1 MGSFVMLV
9 GNEIKVILGSVL
21 GAASYTFDLCTC
33 EVEAKIGRSQGAP
46 QASQGY
52 VGETLSS
59 KQNNSKENQDKQ
71 TRSTTPLHLNSR
83 TEIHKRIKLK
93 ANYNLGSGLLHLIL
107 RTCSV

>member
-1 MGSFVMLV
+1 MTWCFMGSFVMLV

-52 VGETLSS
+52 VGRLCLQNKTTAKKTKTN
-59 KQNNSKENQDKQ
+59 KQEVQL
-71 TRSTTPLHLNSR
+71 RS
-83 TEIHKRIKLK
+83 I
-93 ANYNLGSGLLHLIL
+93 
-107 RTCSV
+107 